1 MKTVRKTLILAACA
15 MLLVCATVVG
25 TLAWLTD
32 KTDPVVNTFTVGNID
47 ITLAET
53 TENYKMVPGNTIDK
67 DPTATVKEG
76 SEDCYLF
83 VKLEKSA
90 NFDNF
95 MTYTVADGWT
105 QLPDVDGVYYRK
117 VTNVTEDQSFG
128 VLAGDQVQ
136 VKDEVTKEQMD
147 GLKEG
152 TYPTLTV
159 TAYASQLMNGETEF
173 TAAEAWEKVNPQTN
187 A

>member
-32 KTDPVVNTFTVGNID
+32 TTAEVKNTFTVGNINID
-47 ITLAET
+47 LAET
-53 TENYKMVPGNTIDK
+53 TGDTYKMVPGNTIDK

-173 TAAEAWEKVNPQTN
+173 TAVDAWNNV

>member
-1 MKTVRKTLILAACA
+1 MKTVRKTLVLAACA

-32 KTDPVVNTFTVGNID
+32 KTDPVVNTFTVGNINID
-47 ITLAET
+47 LAET
-53 TENYKMVPGNTIDK
+53 TKTYKMVPGNTIEK
-67 DPTATVKEG
+67 DPTATVKVG
-76 SEDCYLF
+76 SEDCYQF
-83 VKLEKSA
+83 VKLEESD
-90 NFDNF
+90 NFDSF

-105 QLPDVDGVYYRK
+105 QLQGVDGVYYRK
-117 VTNVTEDQSFG
+117 VTNSTEDQSFG

-136 VKDEVTKEQMD
+136 VKDNVTKAMMD
-147 GLKEG
+147 GLNEG

-159 TAYASQLMNGETEF
+159 TAYASQLKNGETEF
-173 TAAEAWEKVNPQTN
+173 TAVEAWNNV